1 MHIAYGF
8 VFLIEVEQMTGYQI
22 KRSFKM
28 TSRAS
33 PEQVFPLL
41 CPIREYDW
49 IESWQ
54 CEMIYSDSG
63 FAEPGC
69 IFKTSFSADGPE
81 DTWVVS
87 RYEKPVVIEF
97 VRVNP
102 LRVIRYTITLSRAE
116 NGGTEADWA
125 QVITGIGEEGK
136 QFVRNLDD
144 EGFHAHMAMV
154 EKMLDHYL
162 MTGAMLRTS

>member
-1 MHIAYGF
+1 
-8 VFLIEVEQMTGYQI
+8 MTGYR
-22 KRSFKM
+22 KTRSFKM
-28 TSRAS
+28 TLSGS

-49 IESWQ
+49 IETWQ
-54 CEMIYSDSG
+54 CELIYSDSG

-69 IFKTSFSADGPE
+69 IFTTSFPTDGPE

-102 LRVIRYTITLSRAE
+102 LRVIRYTITLSRSE
-116 NGGTEADWA
+116 NGRTEADWA
-125 QVITGIGEEGK
+125 QVITGIREEGK
-136 QFVRNLDD
+136 QFVRDLDD

-154 EKMLDHYL
+154 EKMLEYYL
-162 MTGAMLRTS
+162 MTGTMLTTS